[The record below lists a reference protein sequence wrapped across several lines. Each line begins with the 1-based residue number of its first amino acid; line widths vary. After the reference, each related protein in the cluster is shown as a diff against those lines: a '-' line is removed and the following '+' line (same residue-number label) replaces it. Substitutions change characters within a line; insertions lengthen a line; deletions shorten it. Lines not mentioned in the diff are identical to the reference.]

1 MRVPF
6 TAEMIELDEKIKP
19 YRIVKG
25 LEVSLV
31 ADAPDEIKEMN
42 EKFLKLIRDSYD
54 ENDRLNGL

>member
-6 TAEMIELDEKIKP
+6 TQEMVELDEKIKP

-31 ADAPDEIKEMN
+31 DDAPDEIREMN

>member
-6 TAEMIELDEKIKP
+6 TKEMIELDGKIKL

-31 ADAPDEIKEMN
+31 DDAPDEIREMN

>member
-6 TAEMIELDEKIKP
+6 TKEMIELDGKIKP

-31 ADAPDEIKEMN
+31 DDAPDEIREMN
-42 EKFLKLIRDSYD
+42 EKFLKMIRDSYD